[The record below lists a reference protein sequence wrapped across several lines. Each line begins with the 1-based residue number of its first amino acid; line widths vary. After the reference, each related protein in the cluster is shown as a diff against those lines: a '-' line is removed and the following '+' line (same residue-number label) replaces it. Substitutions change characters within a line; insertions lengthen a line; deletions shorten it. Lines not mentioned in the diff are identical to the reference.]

1 MDEQTEE
8 KPAAETTPPE
18 EAEINPPIGEE
29 GHKPFWLK
37 TEKKPFVW
45 DSGAGENAKTL

>member
-1 MDEQTEE
+1 MDEEKEE
-8 KPAAETTPPE
+8 KLEAETIPPE

-45 DSGAGENAKTL
+45 DSGAGENPRTL

>member
-1 MDEQTEE
+1 MDEKKEE
-8 KPAAETTPPE
+8 KPAAETIPPE

-37 TEKKPFVW
+37 TEKKPFEWQSTTDQNV
-45 DSGAGENAKTL
+45 KTL